1 VTAPRAGGRRPA
13 QAPRRRPS
21 TAPPQARPRGRAPS
35 RTAATPHRP
44 RFGRPD
50 RSHLQ
55 HPLVRRRSASPR
67 RRLAFLAGLAVV
79 LFAALLVKV
88 AVLQVADHDS
98 LTAYGE
104 AQRVDVLP
112 VPAARG
118 ALLDRN
124 GAALALSLPQ
134 QTVWADPSLVTD
146 PEGAAEVLAPLLW
159 MTPAEVEADLSQP
172 GEFTYLARQMSDDR
186 AELVSDAVEQHDL
199 DGIFFQTEQA
209 RFTPD
214 AELARGVLGRV
225 GVDNVGVSGL
235 EGQYDELLSGTP
247 GEVRLE
253 RGADGET
260 IPGGAHEVTDADQG
274 DDLTLTLD
282 RSLQHATERALATQ
296 VDATGAQGGIAIVS
310 DPRTGE
316 LLAMANVVRAED
328 GSVVP
333 SSNNSAVT
341 AVFEPGSVNKV
352 ITMAAAL
359 EEGLVDPGTM
369 MTVPD
374 SIQVS
379 DHLFTDHDPHPTA
392 SWSVTDVLAQSSNVG
407 TIQLAQQLGSD
418 RLDQYLRDFGFGDS
432 TGLGFPNEVPGLM
445 LDLEDWSGTSIGSI
459 PLGQGISVTALQMLT
474 AYNAIAN
481 DGVLVEPRLVSGTVE
496 PDGTTHPTD
505 PADERRV
512 ISEDTAVQ
520 LQSMLAEAVRAGT
533 GAEAAIPS
541 YDVAG
546 KTGTARKP
554 QPEGGYEDAG
564 GNYHYVSSFAGFAP
578 AQDPALSAIVV
589 IDAPTSSIFGGDVA
603 APVFSQIA
611 QEALR
616 RLHIPPPATGDPN
629 R

>member
-1 VTAPRAGGRRPA
+1 VA
-13 QAPRRRPS
+13 
-21 TAPPQARPRGRAPS
+21 
-35 RTAATPHRP
+35 
-44 RFGRPD
+44 
-50 RSHLQ
+50 
-55 HPLVRRRSASPR
+55 
-67 RRLAFLAGLAVV
+67 
-79 LFAALLVKV
+79 LFAALLVRV
-88 AVLQVADHDS
+88 AVLQVADHAS
-98 LTAYGE
+98 LAAYGE

-124 GAALALSLPQ
+124 GAELALSLPQ
-134 QTVWADPSLVTD
+134 QTVWTDPSLVSD

-159 MTPAEVEADLSQP
+159 MTPAEVEAELTQP
-172 GEFTYLARQMSDDR
+172 GEFAYLARQLSDER
-186 AELVSDAVEQHDL
+186 AQVVQAAVEEHEL
-199 DGIFFQTEQA
+199 DGIFFKTEQA

-225 GVDNVGVSGL
+225 GVDNVGLSGL
-235 EGQYDELLSGTP
+235 EGQYDEVLSGLP

-260 IPGGAHEVTDADQG
+260 IPGGEHEVTEADQG
-274 DDLTLTLD
+274 DDLVLTID
-282 RSLQHATERALATQ
+282 RSLQHAAERALATQ
-296 VDATGAQGGIAIVS
+296 VEATGAQGGIAIVS

-316 LLAMANVVRAED
+316 VLAMANVVQAEEGPDAGRA
-328 GSVVP
+328 VP
-333 SSNNSAVT
+333 SSNNAAVT

-359 EEGLVDPGTM
+359 EEGLVEPGTM

-379 DHLFTDHDPHPTA
+379 DHLFTDHDPHPPTT
-392 SWSVTDVLAQSSNVG
+392 WSVTDVLAQSSNVG
-407 TIQLAQQLGSD
+407 TIQLAQQVGAD
-418 RLDQYLRDFGFGDS
+418 RLDQYLRDFGFGEAS
-432 TGLGFPNEVPGLM
+432 GLGFPNEVPGLM
-445 LDLEDWSGTSIGSI
+445 LDREDWSGTSIGSI

-481 DGVLVEPRLVSGTVE
+481 DGVLVEPSLVSATVE
-496 PDGTTHPTD
+496 ADGSTHPTD
-505 PADERRV
+505 APDERRV
-512 ISEDTAVQ
+512 VSEQTAVQ

-533 GAEAAIPS
+533 GGEAAIPS

-564 GNYHYVSSFAGFAP
+564 GSYHYVSSFAGFVP
-578 AQDPALSAIVV
+578 AQDPALSLIVV
-589 IDAPTSSIFGGDVA
+589 IDEPTSSIYGGDVA

-616 RLHIPPPATGDPN
+616 RLHVPPPAATSTEP
-629 R
+629 

>member
-1 VTAPRAGGRRPA
+1 VA
-13 QAPRRRPS
+13 
-21 TAPPQARPRGRAPS
+21 
-35 RTAATPHRP
+35 
-44 RFGRPD
+44 
-50 RSHLQ
+50 
-55 HPLVRRRSASPR
+55 
-67 RRLAFLAGLAVV
+67 
-79 LFAALLVKV
+79 LFAALLVRV
-88 AVLQVADHDS
+88 AVLQVADHAS
-98 LTAYGE
+98 LAAYGE

-124 GAALALSLPQ
+124 GAELALSLPQ
-134 QTVWADPSLVTD
+134 QTVWTDPSLVSD

-159 MTPAEVEADLSQP
+159 MTPAEVEAELTQP
-172 GEFTYLARQMSDDR
+172 GEFAYLARQLSDER
-186 AELVSDAVEQHDL
+186 AQVVQAAVEEHEL
-199 DGIFFQTEQA
+199 DGIFFKTEQA

-225 GVDNVGVSGL
+225 GVDNVGLSGL
-235 EGQYDELLSGTP
+235 EGQYDEVLSGLP

-260 IPGGAHEVTDADQG
+260 IPGGEHEVTEADQG
-274 DDLTLTLD
+274 DDLVLTID
-282 RSLQHATERALATQ
+282 RSLQHAAERALATQ
-296 VDATGAQGGIAIVS
+296 VEATGAQGGIAIVS

-316 LLAMANVVRAED
+316 VLAMANVVQAEEGPDAGRA
-328 GSVVP
+328 VP
-333 SSNNSAVT
+333 SSNNAAVT

-359 EEGLVDPGTM
+359 EEGLVEPGTM

-379 DHLFTDHDPHPTA
+379 DHLFTDHDPHPPTT
-392 SWSVTDVLAQSSNVG
+392 WSVTDVLAQSSNVG
-407 TIQLAQQLGSD
+407 TIQLAQQVGAD
-418 RLDQYLRDFGFGDS
+418 RLDQYLRDFGFGEAS
-432 TGLGFPNEVPGLM
+432 GLGFPNEVPGLM
-445 LDLEDWSGTSIGSI
+445 LDREDWSGTSIGSI

-481 DGVLVEPRLVSGTVE
+481 DGVLVEPSLVSATVE
-496 PDGTTHPTD
+496 ADGSTHPTD
-505 PADERRV
+505 APDERRV
-512 ISEDTAVQ
+512 VSEQTAVQ

-533 GAEAAIPS
+533 GGEAAIPS

-564 GNYHYVSSFAGFAP
+564 GSYHYVSSFAGFVP
-578 AQDPALSAIVV
+578 AQDPALSLIVV
-589 IDAPTSSIFGGDVA
+589 IDEPTSSIYGGDVA

-616 RLHIPPPATGDPN
+616 RLHVPPPAATSTE